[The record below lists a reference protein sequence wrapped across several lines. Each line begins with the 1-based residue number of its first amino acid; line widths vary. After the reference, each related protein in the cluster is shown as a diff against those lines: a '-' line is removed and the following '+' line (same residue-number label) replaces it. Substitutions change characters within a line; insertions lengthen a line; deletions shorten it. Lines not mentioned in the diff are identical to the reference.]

1 MLMARLVHDTT
12 EDSDGLNEGIAVL
25 NRMEPD
31 IVPLDVKYSLV
42 SIAISLKRLVN
53 DMQYSNR
60 VMDVHLK
67 GQEEIIANFQDTLER
82 QKRFP
87 WKLVLF
93 IGMLMGAN
101 IANLV
106 MKIMEYYK

>member
-1 MLMARLVHDTT
+1 MATLVHDT
-12 EDSDGLNEGIAVL
+12 EDDDGLNEGIRVL
-25 NRMEPD
+25 ERMEPD

-42 SIAISLKRLVN
+42 SIAVSLKRLVN
-53 DMQYSNR
+53 DVEYSNR
-60 VMDVHLK
+60 VTDAYRQDQQNLL
-67 GQEEIIANFQDTLER
+67 ETIQDTLER
-82 QKRFP
+82 QKHFP

-101 IANLV
+101 LANLV